1 MDLNLLSNIPIF
13 VYLLL
18 ALGVFLLSW
27 FYRRLIIDEQRVNL
41 KEIQG
46 SSLRQ
51 LLAIIPFF
59 FLYLNFIPN
68 ARFSQIVLLVLGLG
82 GLLFYIVFLF
92 SDIKLFKKADFSSKA
107 VWVYIAASSFLLLA
121 FSFFIY
127 YTFIYLGQNSFAS
140 LEILNPFLL
149 ILLPF
154 IVLLSSYRQRK
165 EQSLSA
171 DHRLKLMEAN
181 REELAKLN
189 IVFGLISFLSLLIGI
204 FVLQTFFDEKGNSL
218 SSVFG
223 LIIFVLVMIAIF
235 GFRYIKQQEILSYY
249 GLPQEYLQAQ
259 GWYEVLVLV
268 TTIFVGAIS
277 FLVRY
282 YFL

>member
-13 VYLLL
+13 VYLLF

-27 FYRRLIIDEQRVNL
+27 FYRRLIIDEQRVYL

-46 SSLRQ
+46 TPLRQ

-68 ARFSQIVLLVLGLG
+68 ARFSQLVLLVLGLG

-92 SDIKLFKKADFSSKA
+92 SDITLFKKADFSSKA

-127 YTFIYLGQNSFAS
+127 YAFLYLGQNSFAP
-140 LEILNPFLL
+140 LEILDPFLL

-154 IVLLSSYRQRK
+154 MVLSSSYRQMK
-165 EQSLSA
+165 EQSLSV
-171 DHRLKLMEAN
+171 DNRLKLMEAN
-181 REELAKLN
+181 GEELAKLN
-189 IVFGLISFLSLLIGI
+189 IVFAFLFFSWLFLSI
-204 FVLQTFFDEKGNSL
+204 FVLLPSWDENGNSL
-218 SSVFG
+218 SSAVPSM
-223 LIIFVLVMIAIF
+223 IFVVVSIAIF
-235 GFRYIKQQEILSYY
+235 GFRYLKQQEILSYY